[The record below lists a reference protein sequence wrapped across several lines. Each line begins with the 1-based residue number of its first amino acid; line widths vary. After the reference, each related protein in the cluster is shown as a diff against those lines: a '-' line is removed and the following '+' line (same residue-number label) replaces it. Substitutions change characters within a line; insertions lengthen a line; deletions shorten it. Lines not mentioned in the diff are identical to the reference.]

1 MATVTL
7 RKEHVVVARE
17 LGINKWYRDR
27 LEEAFPDA
35 TVIPE
40 NKVKFLGSVSRFTDI
55 AVHRNEDDWVHIEI
69 KRASNWQAALGQ
81 VLSNGARLQRILNKP
96 VRFATLLFLVDAPDS
111 ECLESAR
118 ADMAFHAVEVL
129 GVYDA
134 RDGTYVEY
142 KTLY

>member
-69 KRASNWQAALGQ
+69 KRASKWQAALGQ
-81 VLSNGARLQRILNKP
+81 VLSNGARLQILLNKP
-96 VRFATLLFLVDAPDS
+96 VRSATLLFLVDAPDA

-118 ADMAFHAVEVL
+118 ADMARFGVEVL
-129 GVYDA
+129 GVYDV
-134 RDGTYVEY
+134 RDETYVEY
-142 KTLY
+142 KLVY